1 MSFFRHR
8 GVKEVGGVFLL
19 ALSLFIF
26 ISLISYHPKDPSF
39 NTVISLD
46 SKIEVKNLMGLVGAY
61 MADGLVQFLGS
72 GGYFIPLFLF
82 LSGFAVF
89 RGKMLKASL
98 YPLSGGILFLLS
110 YSSLIHLAYQRD
122 PFFKH
127 EIQGGGL
134 IGYLVSNI
142 LLAYFNEIGAY
153 LVLSTVLIISLMVV
167 TRFSIGSGLK
177 KIFDIILIIFKK
189 LLSIRFGVPFKKI
202 FDFVSTLF
210 KKLLSIR
217 LSSRPK
223 KIKRREVVYDQK
235 EEEPIMRRVRA
246 EPKIEVDVAIKKE
259 EKAAA
264 FPKEDRFKLSDMIR
278 DYQLPSLSLL
288 DDPPPKEKKLK
299 KEDILERSETLEK
312 KLRDFGVGGKIIQVL
327 PGPVVTM
334 YEFEPASGVKVNKII
349 NLVDDIALV
358 TRAANVRIV
367 APVPGKAVVGIE
379 IPNSEREHVSLKEI
393 LGSKAFQRAKS
404 KLSLALGK
412 DILGNPTVTD
422 LAQIPHLLIAGA
434 TGSGKSVAL
443 NCMICSF
450 LFNTTPEEVKLILID
465 PKMLELSIYDGIP
478 HLLVPVVTNAKKAA
492 LVLRNVVEE
501 MERRYR
507 FLADKEV
514 RDIER
519 YNQIIDEEQ
528 SRVITRLSQLIKQ
541 NGISKEEKLKS
552 EKDEKLV
559 HTKLPYIVV
568 VIDELADLMM
578 VSSRE
583 VEDSLT
589 RLAQMARA
597 AGIHLLVATQRPSV
611 DVLTG
616 VIKANFPSRISF
628 KVSSKVDS
636 RTILDANGAERLLG
650 KGDLLF
656 LPPGTS
662 RLERIHGPYV
672 SEKEVKKVVTFL
684 KKQLKPIYDNALL
697 EQRKIEDF
705 IDDGEDF
712 DEKYTEAVKLVTLT
726 GQASISMIQ
735 RRLRVGYNRAARM
748 IELMEKEGI
757 VGPADGVKPRR
768 VFGKGELPN

>member
-8 GVKEVGGVFLL
+8 GIKEVGGVFLL

-39 NTVISLD
+39 NTVVSLD

-61 MADGLVQFLGS
+61 IADGLVQFLGS

-82 LSGFAVF
+82 LSGVAVF
-89 RGKMLKASL
+89 RGKMLKACL

-122 PFFKH
+122 PFFEH
-127 EIQGGGL
+127 EIQAGGS

-142 LLAYFNEIGAY
+142 FIAYFNEIGAY
-153 LVLSTVLIISLMVV
+153 LVLSTLLIVSIMVV
-167 TRFSIGSGLK
+167 TRFSIGSLLK

-189 LLSIRFGVPFKKI
+189 LLSIRFGAPLKKI
-202 FDFVSTLF
+202 LDFVLALF

-217 LSSRPK
+217 LPSRPK
-223 KIKRREVVYDQK
+223 ETKLKEGISAQ
-235 EEEPIMRRVRA
+235 EEEAPIMRRVKA

-264 FPKEDRFKLSDMIR
+264 VSKEDKFKLSDMIR
-278 DYQLPSLSLL
+278 DYQLQPLSLL

-299 KEDILERSETLEK
+299 KEDILVRSEILEK
-312 KLRDFGVGGKIIQVL
+312 KLRDFGVGGKVIQVL

-358 TRAANVRIV
+358 TRSANVRIV

-393 LGSKAFQRAKS
+393 LGSKAFQRNKS
-404 KLSLALGK
+404 KLSLSLGK
-412 DILGNPTVTD
+412 DILGDPTITD
-422 LAQIPHLLIAGA
+422 LSQIPHLLIAGA

-443 NCMICSF
+443 NCMITSL
-450 LFNTTPEEVKLILID
+450 LFNETPDEVKLILID

-478 HLLVPVVTNAKKAA
+478 HLLVPVVTNAKRAA

-507 FLADKEV
+507 YLAEKEV
-514 RDIER
+514 RDIES
-519 YNQIIDEEQ
+519 YNQIIDEEN
-528 SRVITRLSQLIKQ
+528 SRLVTRLSQLIKQ
-541 NGISKEEKLKS
+541 NGISKEEMLKS
-552 EKDEKLV
+552 ENDEKLA
-559 HTKLPYIVV
+559 HKKLPYIVV

-662 RLERIHGPYV
+662 RLDRIHGPYV
-672 SEKEVKKVVTFL
+672 SEKEVKRIVAFL
-684 KKQLKPIYDNALL
+684 KKQQKPIYDNVLL
-697 EQRKIEDF
+697 EQRKIEDI
-705 IDDGEDF
+705 IDDVEDF
-712 DEKYTEAVKLVTLT
+712 DEKYTEAVKLVTTT

-757 VGPADGVKPRR
+757 IGPADGVKPRK
-768 VFGKGELPN
+768 VFSRGDLPN

>member
-1 MSFFRHR
+1 MLIRINKNRREMSFFRHR

-134 IGYLVSNI
+134 IGYLVSDI
-142 LLAYFNEIGAY
+142 FIAYFNKIGAY
-153 LVLSTVLIISLMVV
+153 LVLSTLLIVSLMVA

-189 LLSIRFGVPFKKI
+189 LISIRIKI
-202 FDFVSTLF
+202 PSF
-210 KKLLSIR
+210 
-217 LSSRPK
+217 PK
-223 KIKRREVVYDQK
+223 KTKRKIVSSIE
-235 EEEPIMRRVRA
+235 EEEPIMRRVRG
-246 EPKIEVDVAIKKE
+246 EPKIEIDVSIKKE
-259 EKAAA
+259 GKAAA
-264 FPKEDRFKLSDMIR
+264 FPKKEKFKLSDMIR

-450 LFNTTPEEVKLILID
+450 LFNATPEEVKLILID

-672 SEKEVKKVVTFL
+672 SEKEVKRVVTFL

-697 EQRKIEDF
+697 EEQRKIEDF
-705 IDDGEDF
+705 IDEGEDF
-712 DEKYTEAVKLVTLT
+712 DEKYTEAVKLVTIT

-757 VGPADGVKPRR
+757 VGPADGVKPRK